1 MENNISVAENNIS
14 KEDLLNSEEI
24 FLTNAVKGIQS
35 ISLLDGKSFASIR
48 AQEFTKLLNQSLV
61 LD

>member
-1 MENNISVAENNIS
+1 
-14 KEDLLNSEEI
+14 LLNSEEI

-48 AQEFTKLLNQSLV
+48 AQEFIKLLNHSLV